1 MVGSAV
7 QSRLVRRS
15 PDVLSSA
22 RAFLLSSCFNTS
34 FRFVFF
40 GVGFVEGVY
49 GLGRACVESFLIYV
63 VGEVV

>member
-22 RAFLLSSCFNTS
+22 RAFLLSCCFSKVSGS
-34 FRFVFF
+34 FSSALV
-40 GVGFVEGVY
+40 
-49 GLGRACVESFLIYV
+49 S
-63 VGEVV
+63 